1 LVELSAVG
9 MTVST
14 VSGQLLEHACRLEL
28 EGIVRKHIEQPSRDT
43 VPEASQP
50 RANFPFSN
58 RLICNIK
65 DVTEWL
71 GDV

>member
-1 LVELSAVG
+1 
-9 MTVST
+9 MD
-14 VSGQLLEHACRLEL
+14 
-28 EGIVRKHIEQPSRDT
+28 GIVGKHIEQPSRDT

-50 RANFPFSN
+50 LANFPFSN